1 MDIFV
6 YDLVLQRKTLG
17 IYHYNRRS
25 QPDHISDISISN
37 SRFMIYLY
45 RFTFPHHHHQK
56 CIYIHIQIYVCLS
69 PDDPLYRCFAPCV
82 INDLLPQWVHPS
94 ILYLCT
100 LGQFFCSSNKRE
112 NFNNLAVVSR
122 YKICLKKSA
131 ILIILGREC
140 FHWVCQ

>member
-1 MDIFV
+1 M
-6 YDLVLQRKTLG
+6 LQRKTLG

-45 RFTFPHHHHQK
+45 RFTFPHHHHHQK
-56 CIYIHIQIYVCLS
+56 CVYIHIQIYVCLS

-100 LGQFFCSSNKRE
+100 LGQFFFCISNNQE
-112 NFNNLAVVSR
+112 NFNNLAEYQDIKFALRNPQYLS
-122 YKICLKKSA
+122 
-131 ILIILGREC
+131 
-140 FHWVCQ
+140 F